1 MVTETREIGK
11 AREHVGYGACETR
24 DHIKQLAREARKH
37 SISLGQQNSNSI
49 KNDISV
55 IYKVRNMIYI

>member
-1 MVTETREIGK
+1 MVTEAREIRK

-37 SISLGQQNSNSI
+37 SISLGQ
-49 KNDISV
+49 
-55 IYKVRNMIYI
+55 